1 MRGSSSWAR
10 SHQTV
15 AFCFRIRE
23 TYDEG
28 ELLDRDEVD
37 RRIDEAYDE
46 GAAGTRPCTLLLC
59 VLAVDVVALD
69 KVRRDWF
76 DGGG

>member
-28 ELLDRDEVD
+28 ELLERDEVD

-46 GAAGTRPCTLLLC
+46 GAAGTRPCTLLW
-59 VLAVDVVALD
+59 VLVVEVVALD
-69 KVRRDWF
+69 RVRRD
-76 DGGG
+76 